1 MAAQTGY
8 RERACIAG
16 MCHYAVV
23 RHLCYVFIENI
34 FRIKNVKFQ
43 KKC

>member
-1 MAAQTGY
+1 MADQTGY
-8 RERACIAG
+8 RVRACIAG
-16 MCHYAVV
+16 MCRYTVV